1 MSSTIQSLT
10 SQRTE
15 SPKKTN
21 RSQAPARAQAPQ
33 AKKPEQTRDRVSVS
47 ADSPQA
53 ERPRSERNGLMSG
66 LAATYASPDSI
77 DRPRPTPSTNPDE
90 PAAIETG
97 TLDYYEQRAQDYE
110 RRHPGEEAP
119 DYYREYGDKYVNRFE
134 ELKDE
139 LSPAGDRFVDETRQ
153 NLQDALEELRQ
164 EDPEAFARLEEDPE
178 ALRDFAFETHSQ
190 AYLDGGL
197 ADLPASDLLTIAT
210 TPDLQDTLTPEGL
223 SEFAET
229 IVPVLSEH
237 PELLLEVPAEVLQRL
252 PGAVIEGL
260 ADVGGAIA
268 DRLGDLFSWLPDIDL
283 PNPLGIFG

>member
-1 MSSTIQSLT
+1 MSSTIQSL
-10 SQRTE
+10 SSNRTE
-15 SPKKTN
+15 TTRKSN
-21 RSQAPARAQAPQ
+21 RSAAPSRTQAPQREAQ
-33 AKKPEQTRDRVSVS
+33 AKKPETRDRVSVS
-47 ADSPQA
+47 SESSET
-53 ERPRSERNGLMSG
+53 ERPRAERSGLMKG
-66 LAATYASPDSI
+66 LATNFASPDSI
-77 DRPRPTPSTNPDE
+77 DRPRPATNPDE
-90 PAAIETG
+90 PAAVETG

-134 ELKDE
+134 DLKDE
-139 LSPAGDRFVDETRQ
+139 LSDAGDQFVDETRE
-153 NLQDALEELRQ
+153 NLQEALEELRR

-260 ADVGGAIA
+260 SDLGGAVA
-268 DRLGDLFSWLPDIDL
+268 DRLGDLFDWLPDIDI
-283 PNPLGIFG
+283 PNPLDWL